1 MDRLTEMQI
10 YVAVAECEGFAAAAR
25 RLAISPP
32 VATRAVADL
41 EARLGVKL
49 LNRTTRY
56 VRVTDA
62 GQRYLEDAR
71 RVIAAADEADETA
84 IGVNGEA
91 RGHLTVTAPV
101 LFGRMYVMPGIVDY
115 LQRFPATEVAALF
128 VDRVVNLLE
137 EGVDV
142 ALRIGELDD
151 SSFHALRVGSV
162 RRVLCASPDY
172 IARYGLPAHPE
183 DLVKHQ
189 IIVATNLNMN
199 VEWRFLQ
206 QETSSSP
213 SVPLV
218 VRVRPRLSVT
228 SNDSAIEAA
237 VRGLGITR
245 VMSYQIAQELEQ
257 GTLKILLSEFE
268 PDIVPVHIVHR
279 EGRYASAKVRQFIDL
294 MVERLRAHK
303 SLN

>member
-10 YVAVAECEGFAAAAR
+10 YVAVAESEGFAAAAR
-25 RLAISPP
+25 RLGISPP

-41 EARLGVKL
+41 EARLGVRL

-71 RVIAAADEADETA
+71 RVLVAADEADEAA
-84 IGVNGEA
+84 IGINTEP

-101 LFGRMYVMPGIVDY
+101 LFGRIYVMPGIVDY
-115 LQRFPATEVAALF
+115 LQRFPATEVSALF

-142 ALRIGELDD
+142 ALRIGELGD
-151 SSFHALRVGSV
+151 SSFKALRVGSV

-172 IARYGLPAHPE
+172 LARNGLPANPEALTNHP
-183 DLVKHQ
+183 
-189 IIVATNLNMN
+189 IIVATNLGTNI
-199 VEWRFLQ
+199 EWRFMQ
-206 QETSSSP
+206 DDKPFT
-213 SVPLV
+213 
-218 VRVRPRLSVT
+218 VRIKPRLSVT

-237 VRGLGITR
+237 ARGLGITR
-245 VMSYQIAQELEQ
+245 VMSYQVAPELES
-257 GTLKILLSEFE
+257 GKLKIVLSEFE
-268 PDIVPVHIVHR
+268 PAPVPIHILHR
-279 EGRYASAKVRQFIDL
+279 EGRYAATKIRSFIDL
-294 MVERLRAHK
+294 MAERLRANK

>member
-10 YVAVAECEGFAAAAR
+10 YVAVADSEGFAAAAR
-25 RLAISPP
+25 RLGISPP

-56 VRVTDA
+56 VRTTDA

-71 RVIAAADEADETA
+71 RVLAAADEADEAA
-84 IGVNGEA
+84 IGINAEP

-101 LFGRMYVMPGIVDY
+101 LFGRIYVMPGIVDY
-115 LQRFPATEVAALF
+115 LQRFPATEVSALF

-142 ALRIGELDD
+142 ALRIGELGD
-151 SSFHALRVGSV
+151 SSFKALRVGSV

-172 IARYGLPAHPE
+172 IARHGLPANPHALA
-183 DLVKHQ
+183 DHA
-189 IIVATNLNMN
+189 IIVATSLTTNI
-199 VEWRFLQ
+199 EWRFMQADKPL
-206 QETSSSP
+206 
-213 SVPLV
+213 SV
-218 VRVRPRLSVT
+218 RIKPRLSVT

-245 VMSYQIAQELEQ
+245 LMSYQIAPELES
-257 GTLKILLSEFE
+257 GKLKILLSEFE
-268 PDIVPVHIVHR
+268 AAPVPIHILHR
-279 EGRYASAKVRQFIDL
+279 EGRNASTKIRSFIDL
-294 MVERLRAHK
+294 MAERLRANK

>member
-10 YVAVAECEGFAAAAR
+10 YVAVAEGEGFAAAAR
-25 RLAISPP
+25 RLGISPP
-32 VATRAVADL
+32 VVTRAVADL

-56 VRVTDA
+56 VRATDA

-71 RVIAAADEADETA
+71 RVLAAADEADEAA
-84 IGVNGEA
+84 IGINSEP

-115 LQRFPATEVAALF
+115 LQRFPATEVSALF

-142 ALRIGELDD
+142 AVRIGELGD
-151 SSFHALRVGSV
+151 SSFKALRVGSV
-162 RRVLCASPDY
+162 RKVLCASPDY
-172 IARYGLPAHPE
+172 IARHGLPANPE
-183 DLVKHQ
+183 ALTNHT
-189 IIVATNLNMN
+189 IIVATNLSTNI
-199 VEWRFLQ
+199 EWRFMQ
-206 QETSSSP
+206 DAKP
-213 SVPLV
+213 SA
-218 VRVRPRLSVT
+218 VRIKPRLSVT

-245 VMSYQIAQELEQ
+245 LMSYQVAPELVS
-257 GTLKILLSEFE
+257 GKLKIILSEFE
-268 PDIVPVHIVHR
+268 PAPVPIHILHR
-279 EGRYASAKVRQFIDL
+279 EGRYAATKIRSFIDL
-294 MVERLRAHK
+294 MAERLRANK

>member
-25 RLAISPP
+25 RLGISPP

-56 VRVTDA
+56 VRATDA

-71 RVIAAADEADETA
+71 RVLTAADEADEAA
-84 IGVNGEA
+84 IGINTEP

-101 LFGRMYVMPGIVDY
+101 LFGHIYVMPGIVDY
-115 LQRFPATEVAALF
+115 LQRFPATDVSALF

-142 ALRIGELDD
+142 ALRIGELGD
-151 SSFHALRVGSV
+151 SSFKALRVGSV

-172 IARYGLPAHPE
+172 LARNGLPANPEALTNHP
-183 DLVKHQ
+183 
-189 IIVATNLNMN
+189 IIVATNLGANI
-199 VEWRFLQ
+199 EWRFTQ
-206 QETSSSP
+206 DAK
-213 SVPLV
+213 PLT
-218 VRVRPRLSVT
+218 VRIKPRLSVT

-245 VMSYQIAQELEQ
+245 VMSYQIAPELES
-257 GTLKILLSEFE
+257 GKLKIVLSEFE
-268 PDIVPVHIVHR
+268 PAPVPIHILHR
-279 EGRYASAKVRQFIDL
+279 EGRYAATKIRSFIDL
-294 MVERLRAHK
+294 MAERLRANK

>member
-10 YVAVAECEGFAAAAR
+10 YVAVAESEGFAAAAR
-25 RLAISPP
+25 RLNISPP

-71 RVIAAADEADETA
+71 RVLIAADEADEAA
-84 IGVNGEA
+84 IGVNAEP
-91 RGHLTVTAPV
+91 RGHFTVTAPV

-115 LQRFPATEVAALF
+115 LQRFPATEVSALF

-142 ALRIGELDD
+142 ALRIGELGD
-151 SSFHALRVGSV
+151 SSYNALRLGSV

-172 IARYGLPAHPE
+172 LARYGLPLHPNALR
-183 DLVKHQ
+183 DHQ
-189 IIVATNLNMN
+189 LIVATNLGTN
-199 VEWRFLQ
+199 VEWRFNQ
-206 QETSSSP
+206 DGK
-213 SVPLV
+213 PLAI
-218 VRVRPRLSVT
+218 RIKPRLSVT
-228 SNDSAIEAA
+228 SIDSAIEAA

-245 VMSYQIAQELEQ
+245 VMSYQVAQELAQ
-257 GTLKILLSEFE
+257 GRLKILLREFE
-268 PDIVPVHIVHR
+268 PEIVPVHVLHR
-279 EGRYASAKVRQFIDL
+279 EGRYASAKIRSFIDF
-294 MVERLRAHK
+294 MAERLRGNK

>member
-10 YVAVAECEGFAAAAR
+10 YVAVAEGEGFAAAAR
-25 RLAISPP
+25 RLGISPP
-32 VATRAVADL
+32 VVTRAVVDL

-56 VRVTDA
+56 VRATDA

-71 RVIAAADEADETA
+71 RVLAAADEADEAA
-84 IGVNGEA
+84 IGINSEP

-115 LQRFPATEVAALF
+115 LQRFPATEVSALF

-142 ALRIGELDD
+142 AVRIGELGD
-151 SSFHALRVGSV
+151 SSFKALRVGSV
-162 RRVLCASPDY
+162 RKVLCASPDY
-172 IARYGLPAHPE
+172 IARYGLPTNPE
-183 DLVKHQ
+183 ALVNHSV
-189 IIVATNLNMN
+189 IVATNLSANI
-199 VEWRFLQ
+199 EWRFMQ
-206 QETSSSP
+206 DAK
-213 SVPLV
+213 PLA
-218 VRVRPRLSVT
+218 VRIKPRLSVT

-245 VMSYQIAQELEQ
+245 LMSYQVAPELAS
-257 GTLKILLSEFE
+257 GKLKIILSEFE
-268 PDIVPVHIVHR
+268 PAPVPIHILHR
-279 EGRYASAKVRQFIDL
+279 EGRYAATKIRSFIDL
-294 MVERLRAHK
+294 MAERLRANK

>member
-10 YVAVAECEGFAAAAR
+10 YVAVAESEGFAAAAR
-25 RLAISPP
+25 RLGISPP

-41 EARLGVKL
+41 EARLGVRL

-71 RVIAAADEADETA
+71 RVLVAADEADEAA
-84 IGVNGEA
+84 IGINTEP

-101 LFGRMYVMPGIVDY
+101 LFGRIYVMPGIVDY
-115 LQRFPATEVAALF
+115 LQRFPATEVSALF

-142 ALRIGELDD
+142 ALRIGELGD
-151 SSFHALRVGSV
+151 SSFKALRVGSV

-172 IARYGLPAHPE
+172 LARNGLPGNPEALTNHP
-183 DLVKHQ
+183 
-189 IIVATNLNMN
+189 IIVATNLGTNI
-199 VEWRFLQ
+199 EWRFMQ
-206 QETSSSP
+206 DDKPFT
-213 SVPLV
+213 
-218 VRVRPRLSVT
+218 VRIKPRLSVT

-245 VMSYQIAQELEQ
+245 VMSYQVAPELES
-257 GTLKILLSEFE
+257 GKLKIVLSEFE
-268 PDIVPVHIVHR
+268 PAPVPIHILHR
-279 EGRYASAKVRQFIDL
+279 EGRYAATKIRSFIDL
-294 MVERLRAHK
+294 MAERLRANK

>member
-25 RLAISPP
+25 RLGISPP
-32 VATRAVADL
+32 VATRAVAGL

-71 RVIAAADEADETA
+71 RVLAAADEADEAA
-84 IGVNGEA
+84 IGINGEP

-101 LFGRMYVMPGIVDY
+101 LFGRIYVMPGIVDY
-115 LQRFPATEVAALF
+115 LQRFPATEVSALF

-142 ALRIGELDD
+142 ALRIGELGD
-151 SSFHALRVGSV
+151 SSFKALRVGSV

-172 IARYGLPAHPE
+172 IARNGLLAHPE
-183 DLVKHQ
+183 ALTNHPL
-189 IIVATNLNMN
+189 IVATNLGANI
-199 VEWRFLQ
+199 EWRFIQ
-206 QETSSSP
+206 DGN
-213 SVPLV
+213 PLA
-218 VRVRPRLSVT
+218 VRIKPRLNVT

-245 VMSYQIAQELEQ
+245 VMSYQVALELESGQ
-257 GTLKILLSEFE
+257 LKVLLSEFE
-268 PDIVPVHIVHR
+268 PAPVPIHILHR
-279 EGRYASAKVRQFIDL
+279 EGRYAATKVRSFIDL
-294 MVERLRAHK
+294 MVERLRANK

>member
-25 RLAISPP
+25 RLGISPP

-56 VRVTDA
+56 VRATDA

-71 RVIAAADEADETA
+71 RVLVAADEADEAAVGINT
-84 IGVNGEA
+84 EP

-101 LFGRMYVMPGIVDY
+101 LFGRIYVMPGIVDY
-115 LQRFPATEVAALF
+115 LQRFPATDVSALF

-142 ALRIGELDD
+142 ALRIGELGD
-151 SSFHALRVGSV
+151 SSFKALRVGSV

-172 IARYGLPAHPE
+172 LARNGLPANPEALTNHP
-183 DLVKHQ
+183 
-189 IIVATNLNMN
+189 IIVATNLGANI
-199 VEWRFLQ
+199 EWRFMQ
-206 QETSSSP
+206 DAK
-213 SVPLV
+213 PLA
-218 VRVRPRLSVT
+218 VRIKPRLSVT

-245 VMSYQIAQELEQ
+245 VMSYQVAPELES
-257 GTLKILLSEFE
+257 GKLKIVLSEFE
-268 PDIVPVHIVHR
+268 PAPVPIHILHR
-279 EGRYASAKVRQFIDL
+279 EGRYAATKIRSFIDL
-294 MVERLRAHK
+294 MVERLRANK

>member
-25 RLAISPP
+25 RLGISPP

-56 VRVTDA
+56 VRATDA

-71 RVIAAADEADETA
+71 RVLAAADEADEAA
-84 IGVNGEA
+84 IGINTEP

-101 LFGRMYVMPGIVDY
+101 LFGRIYVMPGIVDY
-115 LQRFPATEVAALF
+115 LQRFPATEVSALF

-142 ALRIGELDD
+142 ALRIGELGD
-151 SSFHALRVGSV
+151 SSFKALRVGSV

-172 IARYGLPAHPE
+172 LARNGLPANPEALTNHP
-183 DLVKHQ
+183 
-189 IIVATNLNMN
+189 IIVATNLGANI
-199 VEWRFLQ
+199 EWRFTQ
-206 QETSSSP
+206 DAK
-213 SVPLV
+213 PLT
-218 VRVRPRLSVT
+218 VRIKPRLSVT

-245 VMSYQIAQELEQ
+245 VMSYQVAPELES
-257 GTLKILLSEFE
+257 GKLKIVLSEFE
-268 PDIVPVHIVHR
+268 PAPVPIHILHR
-279 EGRYASAKVRQFIDL
+279 EGRYAATKIRSFIDL
-294 MVERLRAHK
+294 MAERLRANK

>member
-32 VATRAVADL
+32 VATRAVAEL

-62 GQRYLEDAR
+62 GLRYLEDAR
-71 RVIAAADEADETA
+71 RVIAAADEADEAA
-84 IGVNGEA
+84 IGVNSEP

-115 LQRFPATEVAALF
+115 LQRFPATDVAALF

-162 RRVLCASPDY
+162 RRLLCASPDY
-172 IARYGLPAHPE
+172 IARAGLPAHPNE
-183 DLVKHQ
+183 LSNHQ
-189 IIVATNLNMN
+189 LIVAMNLGMN
-199 VEWRFLQ
+199 VEWRFMQ
-206 QETSSSP
+206 QGKSP
-213 SVPLV
+213 AARTPFAIRIKS
-218 VRVRPRLSVT
+218 RLSVT

-237 VRGLGITR
+237 VHGLGIVR
-245 VMSYQIAQELEQ
+245 VMSYQVAQELER

-268 PDIVPVHIVHR
+268 PDVVPVYILHR
-279 EGRYASAKVRQFIDL
+279 EGRYSSAKVRQFIDL
-294 MVERLRAHK
+294 LAERLRANK

>member
-25 RLAISPP
+25 RLGISPP
-32 VATRAVADL
+32 VVTRAVADL

-56 VRVTDA
+56 VRATDA
-62 GQRYLEDAR
+62 GQRYLDDAR
-71 RVIAAADEADETA
+71 RVLAAADEADEAA
-84 IGVNGEA
+84 IGINAEP

-101 LFGRMYVMPGIVDY
+101 LFGRIYVMPGIVDY
-115 LQRFPATEVAALF
+115 LQRFPATEVSALF

-142 ALRIGELDD
+142 ALRIGELGD
-151 SSFHALRVGSV
+151 SSFKALRVGSV

-172 IARYGLPAHPE
+172 IARNGLPANPEALTNHP
-183 DLVKHQ
+183 
-189 IIVATNLNMN
+189 IIVATNLGTNI
-199 VEWRFLQ
+199 EWRFMRDDK
-206 QETSSSP
+206 
-213 SVPLV
+213 PLT
-218 VRVRPRLSVT
+218 VRIKPRLSVT

-245 VMSYQIAQELEQ
+245 VMSYQVAPELESGQ
-257 GTLKILLSEFE
+257 LKILLSEYE
-268 PDIVPVHIVHR
+268 PAPVPIHILHR
-279 EGRYASAKVRQFIDL
+279 EGRYASTKIRSFIDL
-294 MVERLRAHK
+294 MAERLRANK

>member
-25 RLAISPP
+25 RLGISPP
-32 VATRAVADL
+32 VTTRAVADL

-56 VRVTDA
+56 VRATDA

-71 RVIAAADEADETA
+71 RVLAAADEADEAA
-84 IGVNGEA
+84 IGINSEP

-101 LFGRMYVMPGIVDY
+101 LFGRIYVMPGIVDY
-115 LQRFPATEVAALF
+115 LQRFPATEVSALF

-142 ALRIGELDD
+142 ALRIGELGD
-151 SSFHALRVGSV
+151 SSFKALCVGSV

-172 IARYGLPAHPE
+172 IARHGLPANPE
-183 DLVKHQ
+183 ALANHS
-189 IIVATNLNMN
+189 IILATNLSTNI
-199 VEWRFLQ
+199 EWRFMQ
-206 QETSSSP
+206 DAK
-213 SVPLV
+213 PLA
-218 VRVRPRLSVT
+218 VRIKPRLSVT

-245 VMSYQIAQELEQ
+245 VMSYQVAPELESGQ
-257 GTLKILLSEFE
+257 LKILLSEYE
-268 PDIVPVHIVHR
+268 PAPVPIHILHR
-279 EGRYASAKVRQFIDL
+279 EGRYAATKIRSFIDL
-294 MVERLRAHK
+294 MAERLRANK

>member
-1 MDRLTEMQI
+1 MDRLIEMQI
-10 YVAVAECEGFAAAAR
+10 YVAVAESEGFAAAAR
-25 RLAISPP
+25 RLGISPP

-71 RVIAAADEADETA
+71 RVLAAADEADEAA
-84 IGVNGEA
+84 IGINTEP

-101 LFGRMYVMPGIVDY
+101 LFGRIYVMPGIVDY
-115 LQRFPATEVAALF
+115 LQRFPATEVSALF

-142 ALRIGELDD
+142 ALRIGELGD
-151 SSFHALRVGSV
+151 SSFKALRVGSV

-172 IARYGLPAHPE
+172 LAHHGLPANPE
-183 DLVKHQ
+183 DLVNHP
-189 IIVATNLNMN
+189 IIVATNLSANI
-199 VEWRFLQ
+199 EWRFMQ
-206 QETSSSP
+206 DGK
-213 SVPLV
+213 PLA
-218 VRVRPRLSVT
+218 VRVKPRLSVT

-245 VMSYQIAQELEQ
+245 VMSYQVAPELES
-257 GTLKILLSEFE
+257 GKLKILLSEYE
-268 PDIVPVHIVHR
+268 AAPVPIHILHR
-279 EGRYASAKVRQFIDL
+279 EGRYAATKIRSFIDL
-294 MVERLRAHK
+294 MAERLRANK

>member
-25 RLAISPP
+25 RLGISPP

-56 VRVTDA
+56 VRATDA

-71 RVIAAADEADETA
+71 RVLAAADEADEAA
-84 IGVNGEA
+84 IGINTEP

-101 LFGRMYVMPGIVDY
+101 LFGRIYVMPGIVDY
-115 LQRFPATEVAALF
+115 LQRFPATEVSALF

-142 ALRIGELDD
+142 ALRIGELGD
-151 SSFHALRVGSV
+151 SSFKALRVGSV

-172 IARYGLPAHPE
+172 LARNGLPANPEALTNHP
-183 DLVKHQ
+183 
-189 IIVATNLNMN
+189 IIVATNLGANI
-199 VEWRFLQ
+199 EWRFTQ
-206 QETSSSP
+206 DTK
-213 SVPLV
+213 PLT
-218 VRVRPRLSVT
+218 VRIKPRLSVT

-245 VMSYQIAQELEQ
+245 VMSYQVAPELES
-257 GTLKILLSEFE
+257 GKLKIVLSEFE
-268 PDIVPVHIVHR
+268 PAPVPIHILHR
-279 EGRYASAKVRQFIDL
+279 EGRYAATKIRSFIDL
-294 MVERLRAHK
+294 MAERLRANK

>member
-25 RLAISPP
+25 RLNISPP

-49 LNRTTRY
+49 LNRTTRF

-71 RVIAAADEADETA
+71 RVLIAADEADEAA
-84 IGVNGEA
+84 IGVNAEP
-91 RGHLTVTAPV
+91 RGHFTVTAPV

-115 LQRFPATEVAALF
+115 LQRFSATEVSALF

-142 ALRIGELDD
+142 ALRIGELGD
-151 SSFHALRVGSV
+151 SSYHALRVGSV

-172 IARYGLPAHPE
+172 IARCGPPLHP
-183 DLVKHQ
+183 DALQDHQ
-189 IIVATNLNMN
+189 LIVATNLGMN
-199 VEWRFLQ
+199 VEWRFNQ
-206 QETSSSP
+206 SGK
-213 SVPLV
+213 PLA
-218 VRVRPRLSVT
+218 VRIKPRLSVT
-228 SNDSAIEAA
+228 SIDSAIEAA

-245 VMSYQIAQELEQ
+245 VMSYQVAQELAQ
-257 GTLKILLSEFE
+257 GRLKILLSDFE
-268 PDIVPVHIVHR
+268 PEIVPVHILHR
-279 EGRYASAKVRQFIDL
+279 EGRYSSAKIRSFIDF
-294 MVERLRAHK
+294 MAERLRGNQ

>member
-25 RLAISPP
+25 RLGISPP

-56 VRVTDA
+56 VRATDA

-71 RVIAAADEADETA
+71 RVLAAADEADEAA
-84 IGVNGEA
+84 IGINTEP

-101 LFGRMYVMPGIVDY
+101 LFGRIYVMPGIVDY
-115 LQRFPATEVAALF
+115 LQRFPATEVSALF

-142 ALRIGELDD
+142 ALRIGELGD
-151 SSFHALRVGSV
+151 SSFKALRVGSV

-172 IARYGLPAHPE
+172 LARNGLPANPEALTNHP
-183 DLVKHQ
+183 
-189 IIVATNLNMN
+189 IIVATNLGANI
-199 VEWRFLQ
+199 EWRFMQ
-206 QETSSSP
+206 DTK
-213 SVPLV
+213 PLT
-218 VRVRPRLSVT
+218 VRIKPRLSVT

-245 VMSYQIAQELEQ
+245 VMSYQVAPELES
-257 GTLKILLSEFE
+257 GKLKIVLSEFE
-268 PDIVPVHIVHR
+268 PAPVPIHILHR
-279 EGRYASAKVRQFIDL
+279 EGRYAATKIRSFIDL
-294 MVERLRAHK
+294 MAERLRANK